1 LRDADIAFYEQ
12 RAAEDP
18 WSAADRSQLA
28 GLWLQRGRESG
39 DPEDYRRAES
49 AARAAI
55 SLREQ
60 RNGKARL
67 VLASSLLALHRFEE
81 ALEAAASLVKDEPE
95 VLVYRALL
103 AEIQMELGH
112 YDDAK
117 ASFDSLYHARRDLA
131 VAPRLARWLEI
142 RGEPARA
149 RRILEDALAQATR
162 RADLPAEQ
170 VAWFYLRVADQ
181 AMRFGRLR
189 DAERALDAGLRV
201 QPDDGRLLAAHARIA
216 ALRGKWHESLRYI
229 ERAAARADIA
239 TLALAGDAESALGNA
254 SRAEHYYSQAEAA
267 YAANPEPFAR
277 QWTQF
282 RIEHRREIAE
292 TLELLKQETLVRRDV
307 LGWDLLAWA
316 HYQAGQYAEAD
327 RAITEAMRMGTQ
339 DALLFFHAG
348 MIQRALSRNDSSRT
362 LLKRALS
369 IHRVFHPFYADSA
382 RRTLEALE

>member
-1 LRDADIAFYEQ
+1 
-12 RAAEDP
+12 
-18 WSAADRSQLA
+18 
-28 GLWLQRGRESG
+28 
-39 DPEDYRRAES
+39 
-49 AARAAI
+49 
-55 SLREQ
+55 
-60 RNGKARL
+60 
-67 VLASSLLALHRFEE
+67 
-81 ALEAAASLVKDEPE
+81 VKDEPE